1 MAKDLAALARAFDE
15 INLSEFTST
24 ASDSLT
30 AAFIADILSDSGFKY
45 NAATTALPAMGL
57 NYDRTISTDAD
68 AYSFGGYP
76 GSVGADLYSPNGG
89 DAVIG
94 TSGND
99 SATITDNNGTV
110 YFAGDGDDTITK
122 TSGGNVSFFGGPGD
136 DKLIENTD
144 NIQSRDYF
152 DGGPGD
158 DILHTDHGT
167 QTFYKGGS
175 GNDIFVLDADASH
188 FDSGNSF
195 NIQNQNVVGLKSTDI
210 ENGPYIIDDFED
222 GVDKI
227 GLFGS
232 WSGKTIVIQ
241 QGTGD
246 FLNHTFLMKG
256 TAEKG
261 GDSDFHYWAILW
273 DTTASSITADDFVL
287 VDSSYNSSTLS
298 GVTISTSASD
308 AGYNPEDGELEIDG
322 NGNNDAFLISGLIDE
337 SSSIGFE
344 NFNAPDPVFQVND
357 YDNLLNDNQ
366 LAANDD
372 LANYTVISEI
382 EEEEILFPIDIV

>member
-1 MAKDLAALARAFDE
+1 
-15 INLSEFTST
+15 
-24 ASDSLT
+24 
-30 AAFIADILSDSGFKY
+30 
-45 NAATTALPAMGL
+45 MGL

-122 TSGGNVSFFGGPGD
+122 TSGGNVSFFGGPGN

-144 NIQSRDYF
+144 SIQSRDYF
-152 DGGPGD
+152 DGGPGN

-195 NIQNQNVVGLKSTDI
+195 NILNQNVVGLQSTDI

-246 FLNHTFLMKG
+246 FSNHTFLMKG

-298 GVTISTSASD
+298 GVTISTSPSD
-308 AGYNPEDGELEIDG
+308 AGYSPEDGELEIDG

-366 LAANDD
+366 LATNDD
-372 LANYTVISEI
+372 QANYTVISEI